1 MLDLVERVRR
11 LVRTD
16 RDAAAAVL
24 AEVDALTA
32 IRLVRAF
39 STYFHLAN
47 VAEQVH
53 RARELQA
60 TRAERGSWLAQA
72 VERITSAAVSPGELS
87 ADIAH
92 LAVRPVFTAH
102 PTEAARRTVL
112 TKLRQVATL
121 LDERQTAVGETA
133 QRRVERRLEELIELL
148 WQSDELRV
156 AKPDVV
162 DEARNAVY
170 YLDELHRNAVPDTLA
185 DARRRA
191 RPPRRRPARRCPP
204 AALRQ
209 LDRRRPRRQ
218 PQRAADD
225 HARRPRAPARARAAR
240 RARGHRRAARR
251 PLLLGAHHG
260 RHRSARGLAGRR
272 PRAPARARSALP
284 AAQRRGALPAE
295 AHLRAPEAAQHAR
308 AARRRGAA
316 TSPGATTSAPPSC
329 SPISPWCATRCCC
342 TAAS

>member
-1 MLDLVERVRR
+1 MLDLVERVRQ

-24 AEVDALTA
+24 AEVEPLTA

-72 VERITSAAVSPGELS
+72 VERITDAHVSPGELT

-112 TKLRQVATL
+112 TKLRQVASL
-121 LDERQTAVGETA
+121 LDERERAVGATA
-133 QRRVERRLEELIELL
+133 QRRVERRLEEIIDLL
-148 WQSDELRV
+148 WQSDELRL

-170 YLDELHRNAVPDTLA
+170 YLDE
-185 DARRRA
+185 
-191 RPPRRRPARRCPP
+191 RP
-204 AALRQ
+204 
-209 LDRRRPRRQ
+209 
-218 PQRAADD
+218 
-225 HARRPRAPARARAAR
+225 RRPRAPRADGRSSR
-240 RARGHRRAARR
+240 R
-251 PLLLGAHHG
+251 
-260 RHRSARGLAGRR
+260 
-272 PRAPARARSALP
+272 
-284 AAQRRGALPAE
+284 
-295 AHLRAPEAAQHAR
+295 
-308 AARRRGAA
+308 
-316 TSPGATTSAPPSC
+316 
-329 SPISPWCATRCCC
+329 
-342 TAAS
+342 

>member
-1 MLDLVERVRR
+1 MLTEGPSTTRDETQAALRRDIRELGVLLGRTIVRQEGREMFDLVERVRR

-32 IRLVRAF
+32 IHLVRAF

-112 TKLRQVATL
+112 SKLRQVATL
-121 LDERQTAVGETA
+121 LDERQTRGGRDRAA
-133 QRRVERRLEELIELL
+133 PRRAPPGGAHRAPVAERRAALG
-148 WQSDELRV
+148 Q
-156 AKPDVV
+156 
-162 DEARNAVY
+162 
-170 YLDELHRNAVPDTLA
+170 
-185 DARRRA
+185 ARRR
-191 RPPRRRPARRCPP
+191 RRG
-204 AALRQ
+204 
-209 LDRRRPRRQ
+209 
-218 PQRAADD
+218 PQR
-225 HARRPRAPARARAAR
+225 RLLP
-240 RARGHRRAARR
+240 RRAASQR
-251 PLLLGAHHG
+251 GA
-260 RHRSARGLAGRR
+260 RHARDAGR
-272 PRAPARARSALP
+272 
-284 AAQRRGALPAE
+284 
-295 AHLRAPEAAQHAR
+295 
-308 AARRRGAA
+308 
-316 TSPGATTSAPPSC
+316 
-329 SPISPWCATRCCC
+329 
-342 TAAS
+342 

>member
-24 AEVDALTA
+24 AEVDPLTA

-72 VERITSAAVSPGELS
+72 VERITSAAVAPGELS

-112 TKLRQVATL
+112 TKLRQVA
-121 LDERQTAVGETA
+121 DPARRARAGRGRDRAAPRRAPPGGAHRPAVAERRAARGQARRRRRGA
-133 QRRVERRLEELIELL
+133 QRRLLPRRAAP
-148 WQSDELRV
+148 QRG
-156 AKPDVV
+156 
-162 DEARNAVY
+162 ARHA
-170 YLDELHRNAVPDTLA
+170 R
-185 DARRRA
+185 DAGRRA
-191 RPPRRRPARRCPP
+191 RPPRRRPPRRRAP

-225 HARRPRAPARARAAR
+225 HARRPRAPARPRAAR
-240 RARGHRRAARR
+240 RAGGHRRAARR
-251 PLLLGAHHG
+251 PLLVGAHHG
-260 RHRSARGLAGRR
+260 RHARSSR
-272 PRAPARARSALP
+272 PRWPPTSSACP
-284 AAQRRGALPAE
+284 
-295 AHLRAPEAAQHAR
+295 
-308 AARRRGAA
+308 
-316 TSPGATTSAPPSC
+316 SSTSATG
-329 SPISPWCATRCCC
+329 A
-342 TAAS
+342 

>member
-133 QRRVERRLEELIELL
+133 QRRVER
-148 WQSDELRV
+148 
-156 AKPDVV
+156 APGG
-162 DEARNAVY
+162 A
-170 YLDELHRNAVPDTLA
+170 H
-185 DARRRA
+185 
-191 RPPRRRPARRCPP
+191 RPAV
-204 AALRQ
+204 
-209 LDRRRPRRQ
+209 
-218 PQRAADD
+218 AD
-225 HARRPRAPARARAAR
+225 
-240 RARGHRRAARR
+240 RRAARGQAR
-251 PLLLGAHHG
+251 RRRRGPQRRLLPRRAAPQRRA
-260 RHRSARGLAGRR
+260 RHARRRSSTSSPASASTCPSMPARCASAAGSAATATATPTSCRR
-272 PRAPARARSALP
+272 PRS
-284 AAQRRGALPAE
+284 
-295 AHLRAPEAAQHAR
+295 
-308 AARRRGAA
+308 
-316 TSPGATTSAPPSC
+316 TSSSSSTSTR
-329 SPISPWCATRCCC
+329 CATRWRSSTSCAPTCPPRC
-342 TAAS
+342 ASRASPLSSRPRWPPTSSACPSSTSATGGSTPRSPTG

>member
-1 MLDLVERVRR
+1 MLTEGPSTTRDETQAALRRDIRELGVLLGRTIVRQEGREMLDLVERVRR

-39 STYFHLAN
+39 STYFNLAN

-170 YLDELHRNAVPDTLA
+170 YLDELHRNAVPETLQTLVDELA
-185 DARRRA
+185 RLGVDLPVDARPCA
-191 RPPRRRPARRCPP
+191 S
-204 AALRQ
+204 AAGSGATATATPTCC
-209 LDRRRPRRQ
+209 RRPR
-218 PQRAADD
+218 
-225 HARRPRAPARARAAR
+225 
-240 RARGHRRAARR
+240 
-251 PLLLGAHHG
+251 
-260 RHRSARGLAGRR
+260 S
-272 PRAPARARSALP
+272 
-284 AAQRRGALPAE
+284 
-295 AHLRAPEAAQHAR
+295 
-308 AARRRGAA
+308 
-316 TSPGATTSAPPSC
+316 TSSTSST
-329 SPISPWCATRCCC
+329 SMRCATRSRSSTSCAPTSPPRC
-342 TAAS
+342 A